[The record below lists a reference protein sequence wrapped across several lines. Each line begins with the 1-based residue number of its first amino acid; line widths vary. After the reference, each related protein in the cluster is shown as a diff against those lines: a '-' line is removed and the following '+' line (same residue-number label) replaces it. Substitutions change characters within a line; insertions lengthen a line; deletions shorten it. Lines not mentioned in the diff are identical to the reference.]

1 MKNQINKIA
10 IAILTIAVI
19 PFVSDAKPT
28 TKIKIKIDAEI
39 HGKGGATVGNPTKL
53 CPDKDEATCFK
64 GKLEV
69 EVEVGMTTNPGDV
82 VPITNAD
89 GVFTNQIDGSQIH
102 IRVLTPRQINIGED
116 SKIHLSGEDSNFEI
130 ID

>member
-1 MKNQINKIA
+1 MKNQIKTIA
-10 IAILTIAVI
+10 IAILTITAF

-39 HGKGGATVGNPTKL
+39 HGKGGATLGNPTKL
-53 CPDKDEATCFK
+53 CPETDDAICFK

-69 EVEVGMTTNPGDV
+69 EVEVGMTPNPGDIV
-82 VPITNAD
+82 TITNTD
-89 GVFTNQIDGSQIH
+89 EVFTNQIDGSQIR
-102 IRVLTPRQINIGED
+102 IRLLTPNRINIGQD
-116 SKIHLSGEDSNFEI
+116 SKIHLSGENTYFEI